1 MDACRYDG
9 LLVGFR
15 VGRSDANNDLND
27 LRNPLLQLGFEART
41 EGSRDLFRKSRILE
55 RITIYGEGLPAK
67 TY

>member
-9 LLVGFR
+9 LLVGFLA
-15 VGRSDANNDLND
+15 GRSDANNGLNG

-41 EGSRDLFRKSRILE
+41 ESSRDLFRVPRILE
-55 RITIYGEGLPAK
+55 RIAIYGEGLLTK